1 ITSDNIDFIKSL
13 ECLSKN
19 AGAIFKI
26 SKNDLEATL
35 DNYEDNRT
43 LDEVKKEAEETLLHY
58 KQGKLSVTPLGSEW
72 L

>member
-1 ITSDNIDFIKSL
+1 ITSDDIDFIKSL

-43 LDEVKKEAEETLLHY
+43 IDEIKK
-58 KQGKLSVTPLGSEW
+58 KLKKLYYTINKENYQ
-72 L
+72 